1 MDGGTEG
8 KDFSPK
14 SINCTGLAFG
24 DKGVV
29 GLDKRVIGAGE
40 GERDLGGVL
49 PGERGRR
56 RAVALNGE
64 PGVPGLDKL

>member
-1 MDGGTEG
+1 MDVGTEG

-49 PGERGRR
+49 PGE
-56 RAVALNGE
+56 
-64 PGVPGLDKL
+64 

>member
-14 SINCTGLAFG
+14 SISCTGLAFG
-24 DKGVV
+24 DRGVV
-29 GLDKRVIGAGE
+29 GLEDCKRVIGAGE

-49 PGERGRR
+49 PGE
-56 RAVALNGE
+56 
-64 PGVPGLDKL
+64 